1 MPIGYRSRP
10 LGHTRLKGSLGQL
23 GLLLLVGHSVPAW
36 AQATGQDWLDQKMG
50 AWYRVASRA
59 APGHWGVAVADLD
72 GQVLWSINPDDPLIP
87 ASTVKVF
94 TTGFARSV
102 LGSSARRP
110 TRVVGSG
117 RVDPNTG
124 QWIGSWSLELNGD
137 PSFER
142 GPGAGPTLYDLALQ
156 LSSSGIRRL
165 VGPLNVQSSDGA
177 ADAIFPSVWSRHH
190 FGRLFAPLIGPI
202 TINEN
207 VVWVVVQPG
216 SRPGAR
222 PRVVAESPEGIGS
235 LVTIKATT
243 RSGRR
248 SSLALRARPEGGW
261 IVTGAIGVRA
271 RPRRLA
277 AVAADPKVV
286 LAAAWT
292 RALQRAGITWNP
304 ASFVGAPPTAAP
316 RVLAEV
322 SSPPLDSL
330 ASEINRRSLN
340 YGAELLLQWA
350 GGRETPASRLM
361 QHVQQVTGTSAGLE
375 LVDGSGLSYDDRVT
389 ARTFIAYL
397 AKFPATPEGRNF
409 PQLLPANG
417 TGTLY
422 HLASGLPSEGVV
434 RAKTGTLAQV
444 ANVVGYL
451 GRDDGVLLVALLY
464 NGSRPWAA
472 RKVEW
477 KLFRDLG
484 AHGVVIP
491 SDTLPESVLP
501 HLGGENESDFVPA
514 WKSDS
519 TDTTVVD
526 DDSLPALTTPD
537 STLQH

>member
-1 MPIGYRSRP
+1 MRRRYR
-10 LGHTRLKGSLGQL
+10 LAGLDHTRAMWSLGQL
-23 GLLLLVGHSVPAW
+23 GLLLVLGHSVPAW

-50 AWYRVASRA
+50 TWYRSASRA
-59 APGHWGVAVADLD
+59 APGHWGIAVADQD
-72 GQVLWSINPDDPLIP
+72 GRVLWSINPDDPLIP

-117 RVDPNTG
+117 IVDPATG
-124 QWIGSWSLELNGD
+124 EWIGSWGLELNGD

-156 LSSSGIRRL
+156 LATAGVRKL
-165 VGPLNVQSSDGA
+165 VGPLNVQTTDGA
-177 ADAIFPSVWSRHH
+177 ADAVYPSAWSRHH

-207 VVWVVVQPG
+207 LVWVVVQPG

-222 PRVVAESPEGIGS
+222 PRMVAESPDGIGS
-235 LVTIKATT
+235 MVSISATT

-248 SSLALRARPEGGW
+248 SRLALRGRADGGW
-261 IVTGAIGVRA
+261 VVTGTIGVRA
-271 RPRRLA
+271 KPRRLA
-277 AVAADPKVV
+277 AVAPDPKVV
-286 LAAAWT
+286 LRAAWN

-304 ASFVGAPPTAAP
+304 SSFVGAPPTAAP

-361 QHVQQVTGTSAGLE
+361 QHVEQVTGAGAGLQ
-375 LVDGSGLSYDDRVT
+375 LVDGSGLSYEDRVT
-389 ARTFIAYL
+389 ARTFISYL

-422 HLASGLPSEGVV
+422 RLASGLPSEGVV

-477 KLFRDLG
+477 KLFRELG

-491 SDTLPESVLP
+491 SDTLPETVLP
-501 HLGGENESDFVPA
+501 HLGGEEESDFVPA
-514 WKSDS
+514 WKADS
-519 TDTTVVD
+519 ADTTIE
-526 DDSLPALTTPD
+526 DDSIPAPPPD
-537 STLQH
+537 STSRH

>member
-1 MPIGYRSRP
+1 
-10 LGHTRLKGSLGQL
+10 
-23 GLLLLVGHSVPAW
+23 
-36 AQATGQDWLDQKMG
+36 MG

-277 AVAADPKVV
+277 AVASDPKVV

-361 QHVQQVTGTSAGLE
+361 QHVQLVTGTSAGLE